1 MLSSPL
7 ERDKSLKAAAAE
19 RYDDT
24 TTTIT
29 ITTTDGESVR
39 TVEAW
44 NAMLERTR
52 TEEEEEEEEEGW
64 WCVTRTRGRMMGRER
79 SECGDRQAARRTF
92 STLDSRERDKERREN
107 DRNEWPN
114 LALFGG
120 EGGGER
126 HSRTPRGETR
136 QPRTHTYTY
145 IYILTNLLLNDLF
158 HSISLFLLDNLPLP
172 LSLYIE
178 IEDGWRKKK
187 GWAGSAEVVD
197 NEDDDSKDDL
207 TAQPV
212 SNLMTE
218 LGPSGPPA
226 LFLPSISHAR
236 SSRDPPRIPRSEIR
250 LSLSLSY
257 SSR

>member
-136 QPRTHTYTY
+136 QPRTHTYIHIY
-145 IYILTNLLLNDLF
+145 IYSRIFYSTISSTRSRYF
-158 HSISLFLLDNLPLP
+158 SSIISPPPPPIYRNR
-172 LSLYIE
+172 
-178 IEDGWRKKK
+178 GWMEKKK
-187 GWAGSAEVVD
+187 GVG
-197 NEDDDSKDDL
+197 
-207 TAQPV
+207 
-212 SNLMTE
+212 
-218 LGPSGPPA
+218 
-226 LFLPSISHAR
+226 
-236 SSRDPPRIPRSEIR
+236 RIGGGGR
-250 LSLSLSY
+250 
-257 SSR
+257 

>member
-1 MLSSPL
+1 
-7 ERDKSLKAAAAE
+7 
-19 RYDDT
+19 
-24 TTTIT
+24 
-29 ITTTDGESVR
+29 
-39 TVEAW
+39 
-44 NAMLERTR
+44 
-52 TEEEEEEEEEGW
+52 
-64 WCVTRTRGRMMGRER
+64 MGRER

-120 EGGGER
+120 EEGGER

-136 QPRTHTYTY
+136 QPRTHTYIHIY
-145 IYILTNLLLNDLF
+145 IYSRIFYSTISSTRSRYF
-158 HSISLFLLDNLPLP
+158 SSIISPPPPPIYRNR
-172 LSLYIE
+172 
-178 IEDGWRKKK
+178 GWMEKKKK